1 MLGVSP
7 KSSGGAT
14 NRCVMSRLT
23 KCAVPGPFRAGI
35 ESGVPRTVC
44 RSDIGAAS
52 AYRPRSGDR
61 SGSMTRAPRA
71 GCPARFPA
79 GLCGD
84 AGVQRFCA
92 LRSRALSVSLLQE
105 EFRTAVRRLIVSIG
119 IFAIPV
125 AVYLLE
131 AKQSQ
136 NNAEPYAIVWGVYYV
151 VSLLILLPSLATLIR
166 DANRERKTGFYRF
179 RR

>member
-1 MLGVSP
+1 MLAYIAIGIAACNIVV
-7 KSSGGAT
+7 GL
-14 NRCVMSRLT
+14 VFVLT
-23 KCAVPGPFRAGI
+23 WVYL
-35 ESGVPRTVC
+35 
-44 RSDIGAAS
+44 SDEIRHS
-52 AYRPRSGDR
+52 
-61 SGSMTRAPRA
+61 
-71 GCPARFPA
+71 
-79 GLCGD
+79 
-84 AGVQRFCA
+84 
-92 LRSRALSVSLLQE
+92 SLLQE

-136 NNAEPYAIVWGVYYV
+136 NNAEPYAIVWGVCYV

-166 DANRERKTGFYRF
+166 DANRERKTGLYRF

>member
-1 MLGVSP
+1 MLAYISIGIAVCNIVV
-7 KSSGGAT
+7 GLVFG
-14 NRCVMSRLT
+14 LT
-23 KCAVPGPFRAGI
+23 WVYL
-35 ESGVPRTVC
+35 
-44 RSDIGAAS
+44 SDEIRHS
-52 AYRPRSGDR
+52 
-61 SGSMTRAPRA
+61 
-71 GCPARFPA
+71 
-79 GLCGD
+79 
-84 AGVQRFCA
+84 
-92 LRSRALSVSLLQE
+92 SLLQE

-136 NNAEPYAIVWGVYYV
+136 NNAEPYAIVWGVCYV

-166 DANRERKTGFYRF
+166 DANRERKTGLYRF